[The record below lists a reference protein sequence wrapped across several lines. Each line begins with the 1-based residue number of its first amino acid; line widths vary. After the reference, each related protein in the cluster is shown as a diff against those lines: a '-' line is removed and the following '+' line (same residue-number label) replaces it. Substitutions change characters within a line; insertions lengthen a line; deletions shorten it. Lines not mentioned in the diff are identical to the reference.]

1 MIEGKESGEAIMI
14 HKAKDLSAA
23 QRLAIESLLGR
34 AVAEQEEISVRA
46 LPETFPVSWD
56 RRQAIVEELREHFAV
71 VDAQRQPVSPQE
83 ANEIIDEALR
93 STRPN
98 FRAVH

>member
-1 MIEGKESGEAIMI
+1 MI
-14 HKAKDLSAA
+14 HKAKDLSSE

-34 AVAEQEEISVRA
+34 VVAEQEEISIRT
-46 LPETFPVSWD
+46 LPETLPVSAE
-56 RRQAIVEELREHFAV
+56 RRRAIIEALRKHFAA

-83 ANEIIDEALR
+83 ADEIINEALR

-98 FRAVH
+98 YRPVD